1 MKLLINIF
9 LLQCE
14 ENDITKSNGDG
25 PAGWAVSFEKLLEDH
40 LGLHTFAVSIQTLRP
55 YK

>member
-1 MKLLINIF
+1 MRLLFSMF

-14 ENDITKSNGDG
+14 ENDNTKSNGDG

-40 LGLHTFAVSIQTLRP
+40 IGLHTFAVSYQFHSR
-55 YK
+55 